1 MAAPAPPPTAST
13 GPAFAVSTRV
23 LRTRAESE
31 QVAAAMRALLV
42 TPGTPQMHVDVMPA
56 GEDWRVV
63 GWPYTDRALA
73 EKARAMLATRG
84 MKVQVIDF

>member
-13 GPAFAVSTRV
+13 GPAFALSTRV

-31 QVAAAMRALLV
+31 QVTAAMRALLV